1 MSTCEELPLIGK
13 RFLILE
19 DEPLIAMD
27 IEQIL
32 RDAGAELV
40 ELCTALDADELKKLE
55 SYDAAVLDLNIGG
68 RSSVP
73 VAEAL
78 KRHDIP
84 FIVVSG
90 SEITPESAI
99 LSSIPLIDKPFD
111 PEELLRGLCGEL
123 QKTSQQE
130 RARA

>member
-1 MSTCEELPLIGK
+1 MSTCEELQLTGK
-13 RFLILE
+13 RILVLE

-32 RDAGAELV
+32 RDAGAALV
-40 ELCTALDADELKKLE
+40 ELCTALDADELQKLE

-78 KRHDIP
+78 KRHFIP
-84 FIVVSG
+84 FIIVSG
-90 SEITPESAI
+90 SQITPDSPM
-99 LSSIPLIDKPFD
+99 LSEIPLIDKPFD
-111 PEELLRGLCGEL
+111 HDDLLKSLCGETQKML
-123 QKTSQQE
+123 QRE
-130 RARA
+130 RAQA